1 MDAKTMMLE
10 YAANHNN
17 GKTYTNEQWLG
28 KAVTEGIRLDWQTTA
43 KISRKGQTITITETR
58 TVNTVTGTDKTD
70 TVVMTINL

>member
-10 YAANHNN
+10 YAAKHND
-17 GKTYTNEQWLG
+17 GKVYTNEQWIG

-58 TVNTVTGTDKTD
+58 TVNTATGTDKTD
-70 TVVMTINL
+70 TVVMTISL